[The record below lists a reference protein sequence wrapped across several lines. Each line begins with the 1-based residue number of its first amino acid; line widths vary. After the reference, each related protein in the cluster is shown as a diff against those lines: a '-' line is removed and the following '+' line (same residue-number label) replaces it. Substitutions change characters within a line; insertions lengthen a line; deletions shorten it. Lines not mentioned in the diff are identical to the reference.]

1 MTRSAE
7 ELDFFGMEKEAT
19 ATKLVERRRSFRDI
33 QTMISKINPEVLKNV
48 IASRSAEKKNIYPI
62 APSSEGSFSLST
74 SSLPLLANCNI
85 ENDPENS
92 PLTIF
97 YNGIVA
103 IFDVTKDKAE
113 NILRLAQGGNQ
124 QLLLK
129 TSHVD
134 GDLPITRKKSLERF
148 FEKRKER
155 MTMVSPYGFNELPS
169 NKLAANQN

>member
-48 IASRSAEKKNIYPI
+48 IASRSAEKKNM
-62 APSSEGSFSLST
+62 GSFSLPT

-103 IFDVTKDKAE
+103 VFDVTKDKAE

-155 MTMVSPYGFNELPS
+155 MTMVSPYGFNELSS